1 MREIVMAEDKTRR
14 AFVKGAA
21 QVAVTAPAVAVLLN
35 SGTAKATIILGY
47 ANVGDDG
54 SLASAD
60 DSFADDTFI
69 IPGDDSIAGTGP

>member
-1 MREIVMAEDKTRR
+1 MRETVMAEDKTRR

-35 SGTAKATIILGY
+35 SGTAKASINLGY
-47 ANVGDDG
+47 RIGDDG

-60 DSFADDTFI
+60 DSFQDDTFI
-69 IPGDDSIAGTGP
+69 IPGDDSVAGSGG